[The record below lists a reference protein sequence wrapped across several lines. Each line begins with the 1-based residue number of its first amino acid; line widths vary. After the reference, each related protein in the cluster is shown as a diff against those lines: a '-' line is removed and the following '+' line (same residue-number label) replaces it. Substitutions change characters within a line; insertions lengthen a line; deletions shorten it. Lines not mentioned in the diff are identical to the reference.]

1 MEKRLQCVICIEAD
15 ENLSALTDI
24 CSEVIGGET
33 IILFM
38 RMEKWL
44 VQKPQ
49 PTAQAKPLILVL
61 VPIPDEQIV
70 AQH

>member
-24 CSEVIGGET
+24 CSEVIGGENNN
-33 IILFM
+33 FVH
-38 RMEKWL
+38 ENGE
-44 VQKPQ
+44 VVGAEA
-49 PTAQAKPLILVL
+49 TAPAQPLILVL
-61 VPIPDEQIV
+61 VPLPDEQIV